1 MGSGVLVH
9 RDIVYLSGQVG
20 IIENIGAS
28 DVVQQTQETLVK
40 IEKLL
45 ADVGT
50 NKSNIL
56 EARIW
61 LKDIKRDFAAMN
73 GVLLICD
80 GIFQMTTIL
89 FVKVKVHNIVNTG
102 LERLGGP

>member
-1 MGSGVLVH
+1 M
-9 RDIVYLSGQVG
+9 
-20 IIENIGAS
+20 
-28 DVVQQTQETLVK
+28 
-40 IEKLL
+40 

-73 GVLLICD
+73 GVLFICD
-80 GIFQMTTIL
+80 EISQMAIL
-89 FVKVKVHNIVNTG
+89 FVKVKVHIIVNTG
-102 LERLGGP
+102 LERVGGPGEQGSALLRREPPCQRELVGRDPDCCQSLS

>member
-1 MGSGVLVH
+1 M
-9 RDIVYLSGQVG
+9 
-20 IIENIGAS
+20 
-28 DVVQQTQETLVK
+28 
-40 IEKLL
+40 

-73 GVLLICD
+73 GVLFICD
-80 GIFQMTTIL
+80 EISKMTTIL

-102 LERLGGP
+102 LERLGGPGEQGSALLRREPPCQRELVGRDPDCCHNLNISDEIHN

>member
-1 MGSGVLVH
+1 MSTFKWPKFDSYIT
-9 RDIVYLSGQVG
+9 RPPQ
-20 IIENIGAS
+20 
-28 DVVQQTQETLVK
+28 

-73 GVLLICD
+73 GVL
-80 GIFQMTTIL
+80 FKMIL
-89 FVKVKVHNIVNTG
+89 SYISHIPYGDLVEKDEDVHI
-102 LERLGGP
+102 

>member
-1 MGSGVLVH
+1 M
-9 RDIVYLSGQVG
+9 
-20 IIENIGAS
+20 
-28 DVVQQTQETLVK
+28 
-40 IEKLL
+40 

-73 GVLLICD
+73 GVLFICD
-80 GIFQMTTIL
+80 EISKMTTIL
-89 FVKVKVHNIVNTG
+89 FVKVKVHIIVNTG
-102 LERLGGP
+102 MERLGGPGEQGSALLRREPPCQRKLVGRDPDCCHNLS

>member
-1 MGSGVLVH
+1 M
-9 RDIVYLSGQVG
+9 I
-20 IIENIGAS
+20 NS
-28 DVVQQTQETLVK
+28 DEETFRSQAWDPQ

-73 GVLLICD
+73 GVFFMNVEC
-80 GIFQMTTIL
+80 
-89 FVKVKVHNIVNTG
+89 
-102 LERLGGP
+102 

>member
-1 MGSGVLVH
+1 M
-9 RDIVYLSGQVG
+9 I
-20 IIENIGAS
+20 NS
-28 DVVQQTQETLVK
+28 DKSSVVPTYERQSCNPQ

-45 ADVGT
+45 ADAGT

-73 GVLLICD
+73 GV
-80 GIFQMTTIL
+80 FFKMMIL
-89 FVKVKVHNIVNTG
+89 NGSDKDSQSSNIYRMMLFCSVETDQD
-102 LERLGGP
+102 

>member
-1 MGSGVLVH
+1 MAKISTA
-9 RDIVYLSGQVG
+9 Q
-20 IIENIGAS
+20 
-28 DVVQQTQETLVK
+28 

-50 NKSNIL
+50 NKSKIL

-73 GVLLICD
+73 GVLFHRDNKLAYPTYPLMICY
-80 GIFQMTTIL
+80 
-89 FVKVKVHNIVNTG
+89 IVG
-102 LERLGGP
+102 KDEDFHI